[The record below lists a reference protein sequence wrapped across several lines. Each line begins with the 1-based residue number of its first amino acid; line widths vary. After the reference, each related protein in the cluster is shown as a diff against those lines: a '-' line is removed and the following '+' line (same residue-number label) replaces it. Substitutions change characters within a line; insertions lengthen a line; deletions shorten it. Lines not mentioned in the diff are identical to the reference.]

1 MGAVHTIG
9 DFIRSVFP
17 TIINKNG
24 KLFKALLADKESED
38 GTIETIFNDVEKTR
52 KAWTE
57 HKSVYQQSGEQLKR
71 TLSVFSII
79 KQLQNESE
87 QTFKNRN
94 KLLFMRKGARLWG
107 NRRDILNI
115 FKTFYNNQNVYLV
128 NNTEPFADNLLS
140 DGNFEKRDAWSL
152 VDAVYEREA
161 RFEETTGVLFNAAG
175 TCTQSVNV
183 ESVATYFLHF
193 FMKGNI
199 RVRITDNKGRYW
211 NTIGGKDGDGV
222 WSVHEY
228 AVSFASKNWANKSV
242 FFFTDNAV
250 SSITVTFL
258 YEPGYYAF
266 LDYARLNKKTA
277 ASTFS
282 LIAVFEGVYT
292 DETASLAPG
301 THDDIIQPDYSKMGY
316 FSPGQEDVQ
325 ECDEDSISYFDNSEI
340 VEDVSPV
347 VTEGTNDIE
356 PLNGYENMSYADE
369 QQALAPDSPVG
380 SDDYKSVDY
389 DKVSYFDSA
398 YIFGA
403 TGKAAQEIYQELL
416 DIVQAGGVTSTIE
429 ILTREQDG

>member
-17 TIINKNG
+17 TIVNKNG

-175 TCTQSVNV
+175 ICSQRVNV
-183 ESVATYFLHF
+183 ERGATYFLHF

-199 RVRITDNKGRYW
+199 RVQITDNNGRYW
-211 NTIGGKDGDGV
+211 NTTGGKDGDGV
-222 WSVHEY
+222 WSAHEY
-228 AVSFASKNWANKSV
+228 AVSFASENWVNKSV
-242 FFFTDNAV
+242 FFFTDTAV
-250 SSITVTFL
+250 SSITVIFL

-266 LDYARLNKKTA
+266 LDYVRLNKKTA

-282 LIAVFEGVYT
+282 LIAVFEGVYS

-301 THDDIIQPDYSKMGY
+301 TNDDIIQPDYSKMAY

-325 ECDEDSISYFDNSEI
+325 ERDENTVSYFDNSEI
-340 VEDVSPV
+340 TEGISPV
-347 VTEGTNDIE
+347 LTEGTNDIE
-356 PLNGYENMSYADE
+356 PLNGYENMTYADD

-389 DKVSYFDSA
+389 EKVSYFDNA

-403 TGKAAQEIYQELL
+403 TGKEAKEIYQELL